1 MKERSVKGEIKATTQ
16 QIEQDYGMSYDEMYE
31 CYLKNDEPLRHH
43 IGVSYVEGMK
53 RALKLMEIEMEEEY
67 QREKNKDYA
76 LDNMTNDLTYN
87 EETGEWVSN
96 E

>member
-1 MKERSVKGEIKATTQ
+1 LLICVSGIGEDFFKVYPKELCTLTECELKLKEFDMKESSLKDEIME
-16 QIEQDYGMSYDEMYE
+16 IDNEQ
-31 CYLKNDEPLRHH
+31 
-43 IGVSYVEGMK
+43 
-53 RALKLMEIEMEEEY
+53 IEMEEEY

>member
-1 MKERSVKGEIKATTQ
+1 MKESSLKDEIME
-16 QIEQDYGMSYDEMYE
+16 IDNEQ
-31 CYLKNDEPLRHH
+31 
-43 IGVSYVEGMK
+43 
-53 RALKLMEIEMEEEY
+53 IEMEEEY